1 MDPRLITILTKKCAA
16 SAAQSAKSI
25 CHLARQRE
33 IEINTLV
40 DHFQKLLPKHK
51 LDEII
56 SDWGDAE
63 RVITRACFILES
75 QQVLENYRAGCPAG
89 MEA

>member
-1 MDPRLITILTKKCAA
+1 MDSRLITIMTKKCAA
-16 SAAQSAKSI
+16 SAARSAKLI

-33 IEINTLV
+33 IDINTLV
-40 DHFQKLLPKHK
+40 NHFQNLLPKHK
-51 LDEII
+51 LDETN
-56 SDWGDAE
+56 DWSDAE

-75 QQVLENYRAGCPAG
+75 QQVLEHYQANCPVT

>member
-1 MDPRLITILTKKCAA
+1 MDSRLITILTNKCAD

-25 CHLARQRE
+25 CQLARQRE
-33 IEINTLV
+33 IDINTLV
-40 DHFQKLLPKHK
+40 DHFQALLPKHK
-51 LDEII
+51 LDETN
-56 SDWGDAE
+56 DWGDAE

-75 QQVLENYRAGCPAG
+75 QKVLENYHTDCVVT